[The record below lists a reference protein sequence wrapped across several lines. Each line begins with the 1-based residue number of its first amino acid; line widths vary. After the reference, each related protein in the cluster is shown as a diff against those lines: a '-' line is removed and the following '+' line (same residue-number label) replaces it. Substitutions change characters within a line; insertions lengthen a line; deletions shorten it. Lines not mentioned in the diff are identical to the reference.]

1 MALAFDATTPP
12 LDEPGRVN
20 LIKAIAAAS
29 EDDETHWL
37 EWKSTLDLA
46 VAAGR
51 FELAKE
57 ILAMSNRSSRT
68 AQLSCEGWGFVVVG
82 ASETGITGVARVP
95 PATLQQ
101 KLDRYLGSG
110 VDAPHWEPFN
120 VQIGGENVLVVAVAP
135 PRDGDRIH
143 TLQMEFGGKTVS
155 CDHKQKGAVTRGAI
169 FVRAGEKAQQASP
182 EEIRML
188 ENRLLDGGLEDRVME
203 RIALACTTM
212 DARVRFREDIDHG
225 RAFALVQLEDNGE
238 QAPHSIW
245 VHPVIR
251 QPTISQLTEILARF
265 RDVLRPGYLVRH
277 LVLIHPKESDL
288 SEAHERV
295 TVVAKRVFSSPPQS
309 SVGTE
314 IVVCDETFGQVH
326 AAIQRLLIAGPH
338 SHDWAAPQVVNLA
351 RARGVRIA

>member
-20 LIKAIAAAS
+20 LIKAIAMATR
-29 EDDETHWL
+29 DDETHWL

-46 VAAGR
+46 EAADQ

-57 ILAMSNRSSRT
+57 ILAMANRASGT

-82 ASETGITGVARVP
+82 ASEAGVTGVESER
-95 PATLQQ
+95 PANLQQ
-101 KLDRYLGSG
+101 KLDGYLGSG
-110 VDAPHWEPFN
+110 LDAPHWELFN
-120 VQIGGENVLVVAVAP
+120 VGIAGKNVLVVAVGP
-135 PRDGDRIH
+135 PRDGDRMY
-143 TLQMEFGGKTVS
+143 TLRKEFGGKTS
-155 CDHKQKGAVTRGAI
+155 PHGRKQKGAVTRGAI
-169 FVRAGEKAQQASP
+169 FVRVGEKAQQASP

-225 RAFALVQLEDNGE
+225 RAFALVHLKDNGE
-238 QAPHSIW
+238 QVPYSIW
-245 VHPVIR
+245 LHPVAR
-251 QPTISQLTEILARF
+251 QPTVSQLTEILTRF
-265 RDVLRPGYLVRH
+265 RGILRPGYLVRH

-295 TVVAKRVFSSPPQS
+295 TVIAKRVFSNPPQS

-338 SHDWAAPQVVNLA
+338 SHDWATPQIIHLT